1 MGQKIYYE
9 YRDCI
14 PDDVEETAAK
24 IDDIKSLIAELNKK
38 IEYVKN
44 S

>member
-1 MGQKIYYE
+1 MGQKMYYE

-14 PDDVEETAAK
+14 PNDIEETAAK
-24 IDDIKSLIAELNKK
+24 IDDIKSLIAELNEK